1 MVQGPPGTGKSQT
14 IINIVAN
21 NLAKSKKTAVISQKK
36 QALQVIV
43 QKMGEVQLNHLCMLI
58 FEKNDKKPIV
68 EDIKECFEQ
77 AYNSSYPLQKIEE
90 ERKQICSQ
98 IQEIEQQLLQ
108 YHTALKNKG
117 NNTITPIY
125 RLLQETFSIPNFNF
139 SDIEE
144 TQNFSYDNW
153 VHFGKA
159 IEQYF
164 ATKTENELLLKKY
177 FSKQTF
183 QNKINEEIFN
193 AELSNILSIANEIIS
208 LQNADSLNFENINVA
223 YNFYK
228 QFSTIPFYQEAT
240 FVALLNEN
248 STAFKTLKNENQQ
261 LFLLEKEL
269 KGQEAKNTKWHIL
282 PPIEVIENLLERL
295 KVLDQKFFP
304 YFTNEFIKIKIVFS
318 KYFNGYIGGIKRT
331 IFLLKQLKNQIKLG
345 AELENYKTELLKKY
359 DNYNSVELQKDYEAK
374 HKNIDKRA
382 LQWYAEKWENK
393 EHLTYEI
400 KIAKE
405 FLLLKSINAL
415 FNLNAVENINQLK
428 NLVLKFQNNYEIYAS
443 FFPVLNTLYQADENF
458 QNFVFN
464 ANNSTEIKESLL
476 KNALLPVWENVKQQT
491 QNIDTEKLS
500 EQLKQQY
507 NLLHKIN
514 AIYIKAKQHDAFMQ
528 KYTLGLT
535 SVAHLSE
542 QEIAERE
549 KLKLQHD
556 FLQNEFSKQIRFK
569 PLEELIDKADVLLQ
583 ELKPVCL
590 LRTDLFEEVFSKNKN
605 YFDTIIFDEAS
616 QIPLVEAE
624 ICLQQAKQI
633 IIVGDSQQLP
643 PTTFFAT
650 KEEQQTLSVSLL
662 DSYEKQLPNYHL
674 NWHYRSI
681 DERLIAF
688 NNQAFYNNNLLTI
701 PNNKIA
707 QYTDEKIVVKYPNQ
721 AFQFYQSVYKKPL
734 SFHYIAGAVYQ
745 NGINPKE
752 AEYIAQLV
760 KQLLLYNKQMSIGVV
775 AFSIEQKNE
784 IQRALSAID
793 FFDKNIKE
801 VLEVKKYRYKNYE
814 DFIVR
819 NLENVQGDEK
829 DIIIVSTTYGF
840 DAEQKLNLNLGPL
853 NKENGTKRLNVL
865 FSRARKHM
873 VVVSSLYSNEIQTEN
888 DNINTLKS
896 YLHYAQ
902 TISEG
907 RAVYNAGEQHKEAVL
922 FLSKSIKKQLINKGY
937 EVEENI
943 GFSNFKCHLAVKG
956 TDNYRL
962 GILLDDDM
970 HYSNSNIYEQY
981 VQKVELLQNR
991 NWDIISIAV
1000 IDWINNEQKVL
1011 NKIEKALQMEPAN
1024 LPQNIATESLE
1035 QFEKKE
1041 KELLFTRL
1049 LKQGKQSM
1057 FWEIA
1062 IDGTDLIILYG
1073 KLDHKG
1079 TKLIKNTESVADA
1092 ITLKR
1097 KLIQK
1102 KTKEGYNR
1110 F

>member
-1 MVQGPPGTGKSQT
+1 MQGPPGTGKSQT
-14 IINIVAN
+14 IINIIAN
-21 NLAKSKKTAVISQKK
+21 NLARGKKTAVISQKK
-36 QALQVIV
+36 QALQVIA

-58 FEKNDKKPIV
+58 FENNDKKVIV

-77 AYNSSYPLQKIEE
+77 ACNSAYPLQKIED
-90 ERKQICSQ
+90 ERKKINIQIE
-98 IQEIEQQLLQ
+98 EIEQQLTQ
-108 YHTALKNKG
+108 YHTALKNEG
-117 NNTITPIY
+117 NNTLEPIY
-125 RLLQETFSIPNFNF
+125 RLLQETLSIPNFKFN
-139 SDIEE
+139 DIGE
-144 TQNFSYDNW
+144 TQNFSYNNW
-153 VHFGKA
+153 VHYGNA
-159 IEQYF
+159 IAQYF
-164 ATKTENELLLKKY
+164 ALKTENELLLKQY
-177 FSKQTF
+177 FSKQAF
-183 QNKINEEIFN
+183 ENIVNENDFYN
-193 AELSNILSIANEIIS
+193 ELNTILSITNEIIATE
-208 LQNADSLNFENINVA
+208 NTDSLTFENINVA
-223 YNFYK
+223 YNFYH
-228 QFSTIPFYQEAT
+228 QFSAIPFYQEAI

-248 STAFKTLKNENQQ
+248 SDAFKTLKNENQQ

-269 KGQEAKNTKWHIL
+269 KVQETKNAKWHTL
-282 PPIEVIENLLERL
+282 PAIEVIENLQDRLEI
-295 KVLDQKFFP
+295 LDKKFFP
-304 YFTNEFIKIKIVFS
+304 YFSNEFLKIKIVFS
-318 KYFNGYIGGIKRT
+318 KYFKGYIGGIKRA
-331 IFLLKQLKNQIKLG
+331 IFLLKQLKNQFKLTV
-345 AELENYKTELLKKY
+345 ELENYKTGLLKKY
-359 DNYNSVELQKDYEAK
+359 HNYDAVKLEKDYETK

-382 LQWYAEKWENK
+382 LQWYVEKWGNK
-393 EHLTYEI
+393 EGLTHEI

-415 FNLNAVENINQLK
+415 FNFNTIKNIHQLK
-428 NLVLKFQNNYEIYAS
+428 NIILKFQNNYESYAS

-464 ANNSTEIKESLL
+464 ANNATEIKEILL
-476 KNALLPVWENVKQQT
+476 KNALLPVWKNVKQQT
-491 QNIDTEKLS
+491 QNIDIEKLS

-514 AIYIKAKQHDAFMQ
+514 AIYIKAKQHNAFMQ

-535 SVAHLSE
+535 SVAHLTE
-542 QEIAERE
+542 QETTERE
-549 KLKLQHD
+549 KLKIQHD

-569 PLEELIDKADVLLQ
+569 PLEELVDKADILLQ

-590 LRTDLFEEVFSKNKN
+590 LRTDLFEEIFSKNEN

-624 ICLQQAKQI
+624 ICIPQTKQI

-643 PTTFFAT
+643 PTTFFTT
-650 KEEQQTLSVSLL
+650 KEEQETLSLSLL
-662 DSYEKQLPNYHL
+662 DFYEKQLPNYYL

-681 DERLIAF
+681 DESLIAF
-688 NNQAFYNNNLLTI
+688 NNKVFYNNSLLTI

-707 QYTDEKIVVKYPNQ
+707 HHNDDEIIVKYPNQ
-721 AFQFYQSVYKKPL
+721 AFEFYQSVYKKPL
-734 SFHYIAGAVYQ
+734 SFHYVATAVYQ
-745 NGINPKE
+745 NGINAKE

-784 IQRALSAID
+784 IQRALNAID

-840 DAEQKLNLNLGPL
+840 DAERKLNLNLGPL

-873 VVVSSLYSNEIQTEN
+873 VVVSSLYDNEIQTEN
-888 DNINTLKS
+888 KNIDTLKS
-896 YLHYAQ
+896 YLHYARA
-902 TISEG
+902 ISG
-907 RAVYNAGEQHKEAVL
+907 GKAIHYKMEQKETVQ
-922 FLSKSIKKQLINKGY
+922 FLSKSIKKQLVDRNY

-943 GFSNFKCHLAVKG
+943 GFSNFKCHLAIKG
-956 TDNYRL
+956 TNNYRL
-962 GILLDDDM
+962 GILLDSNL
-970 HYSNSNIYEQY
+970 HYSNSNVYEQY
-981 VQKVELLQNR
+981 VQKIELLQNR
-991 NWDIISIAV
+991 SWNIISVATIN
-1000 IDWINNEQKVL
+1000 WINNEQEVL
-1011 NKIEKALQMEPAN
+1011 NKIEKALQIKMAN
-1024 LPQNIATESLE
+1024 RPQNVATESLE

-1073 KLDHKG
+1073 KLGHKG
-1079 TKLIKNTESVADA
+1079 TKLIKNTQNVADA